1 MTKAEIADALASWVR
16 LQEYIT
22 KSGEK
27 DCLALF
33 EAERTGK
40 RRLQFL
46 LRIHSRYNRVRAHR
60 ERDSIKRTGRF
71 Q

>member
-1 MTKAEIADALASWVR
+1 MTKAEIADALTSWVK
-16 LQEYIT
+16 LQQYIT
-22 KSGEK
+22 EAGEK

-33 EAERTGK
+33 EAEQAGK
-40 RRLQFL
+40 RRRQFL
-46 LRIHSRYNRVRAHR
+46 LRIHSRYNLVRAHR